1 MVFDDPD
8 EGCKSLDKIWVMKK
22 DDYETRLRDAG
33 IEMVKFKGKKTEKSD
48 LHFQE
53 DWTFPT
59 PHGSCPPIL
68 VVEYE

>member
-1 MVFDDPD
+1 
-8 EGCKSLDKIWVMKK
+8 MKK